1 MVDFKGKELPTV
13 GIPPRCIS
21 YLDEYIVVCPI
32 QELSK
37 HRAFWQDIVNY
48 IVPSY
53 SHLVDLNVNR
63 DCLRAMFSLAEQDG
77 IDMDNAVLVDFG
89 CGNGIIQSAI
99 QGYRPEV
106 VIGVERNANQREAA
120 KVAGLH
126 VVPYWDLIDCPV
138 DLIVASYSLHM
149 GCSLELFELASR
161 WLKPHGLML
170 ANCYKD
176 VGIEHIDA
184 SAYSKYLNVSRIPI
198 FPIGRGPLFLARRCG
213 LQ

>member
-1 MVDFKGKELPTV
+1 MKVIVPKDLLDEYKVYFGNKGIVLWQSAGTVVVDFKGKELPTV

-77 IDMDNAVLVDFG
+77 IDMDNAVLV
-89 CGNGIIQSAI
+89 
-99 QGYRPEV
+99 
-106 VIGVERNANQREAA
+106 
-120 KVAGLH
+120 LH
-126 VVPYWDLIDCPV
+126 HLCID
-138 DLIVASYSLHM
+138 
-149 GCSLELFELASR
+149 G
-161 WLKPHGLML
+161 
-170 ANCYKD
+170 
-176 VGIEHIDA
+176 
-184 SAYSKYLNVSRIPI
+184 
-198 FPIGRGPLFLARRCG
+198 
-213 LQ
+213 